1 MLSHDLVVPTE
12 TLSRDAEAV
21 VRALRDARR
30 EGNHGVVRVHAS
42 SDAPET
48 AVTLPDDALGLLLI
62 ILAHLA
68 DGDAVTVVPV
78 HAELTTQQAAD
89 ILNVS
94 RPWLVK
100 LLDDGVIPC
109 RKVGT
114 HRRVPLR
121 DLLAYRDEKSAQQ
134 QAALDELTRE
144 AQDMGL
150 YG

>member
-1 MLSHDLVVPTE
+1 MLGHDLLVPTE
-12 TLSRDAEAV
+12 AVSRQAEAV

-30 EGNHGVVRVHAS
+30 DGNHGVVRVHAS
-42 SDAPET
+42 GDAPET
-48 AVTLPDDALGLLLI
+48 AVTLPDDALSLLLLI
-62 ILAHLA
+62 LSHFA

-100 LLDDGVIPC
+100 LLDEGVIPC

-121 DLLAYRDEKSAQQ
+121 ELLAYRDERRAEQ

>member
-1 MLSHDLVVPTE
+1 MSMGPAKRRRPPSPSPT
-12 TLSRDAEAV
+12 
-21 VRALRDARR
+21 
-30 EGNHGVVRVHAS
+30 
-42 SDAPET
+42 
-48 AVTLPDDALGLLLI
+48 LLLI
-62 ILAHLA
+62 LAHFA

-109 RKVGT
+109 RQVGT

-121 DLLAYRDEKSAQQ
+121 ELLAYRDERSAQQ
-134 QAALDELTRE
+134 QAAVDELTRE